1 MQDDTRYDKDS
12 MKQNIAG
19 LFSDMSDKELK
30 EIADVTK
37 KELQEVREQTKVK
50 GENDKLSGEYI
61 AAVIGADRM
70 PIMELVRRANATKQ
84 HLTELRRTI
93 NKNKD
98 VNKKQEKTNDND
110 EI

>member
-1 MQDDTRYDKDS
+1 MQDNTRYDKDT

-19 LFSDMSDKELK
+19 LFSDMPNKDLK

-37 KELQEVREQTKVK
+37 SELQEVREQTKEK
-50 GENDKLSGEYI
+50 SQNDKLSGEYI
-61 AAVIGADRM
+61 AAVVGADRM
-70 PIMELVRRANATKQ
+70 PIMELVKRANATKQ
-84 HLTELRRTI
+84 QLTELRRMI

-98 VNKKQEKTNDND
+98 VNKKQDKTDDKD